1 MQCANTHGCLAGRLL
16 RTPTARLLNFVAA
29 TCALAPVE
37 WLNFVAGS
45 DALYKPAKLFTFMA
59 GSSALGA
66 ATEGLRQPAGP
77 ALENILKT
85 LIYN

>member
-1 MQCANTHGCLAGRLL
+1 MQCANTQGCLAGRLL
-16 RTPTARLLNFVAA
+16 RTPTARL
-29 TCALAPVE
+29 
-37 WLNFVAGS
+37 LNFVAGS